1 MASRS
6 PDSRANLTRSVSSP
20 GSPVALALSG
30 MNISL
35 PGAAGNTTIDEP
47 DVQGGEAVACQPGC
61 ASSPV
66 LRYASQTTGENAH
79 RHLGRGTGVAAGAQT
94 AAFGVAFERRL
105 RNRVADQIGGY
116 ARGYH
121 ECFASLTAWQIPLR
135 APQVGRPGPYFMH
148 RRVWGKRPHCRCG
161 GACSGL
167 LGVHVDCDDQQLA
180 ATASGPPLGVASRWL
195 RQPRSARKDSAP
207 ARKTGQSMMLDLPSA
222 AVTVQP
228 YPESC
233 HFGSEGRRS
242 SLTGP
247 SALPP
252 ATAAL

>member
-1 MASRS
+1 
-6 PDSRANLTRSVSSP
+6 
-20 GSPVALALSG
+20 
-30 MNISL
+30 
-35 PGAAGNTTIDEP
+35 
-47 DVQGGEAVACQPGC
+47 
-61 ASSPV
+61 
-66 LRYASQTTGENAH
+66 
-79 RHLGRGTGVAAGAQT
+79 VAAGAQT

-135 APQVGRPGPYFMH
+135 APQVGRPGRILCIVAFGVNV
-148 RRVWGKRPHCRCG
+148 RIAAAGALVQ
-161 GACSGL
+161 ACSVFTSIVMISSL
-167 LGVHVDCDDQQLA
+167 QPPRLGR
-180 ATASGPPLGVASRWL
+180 PLGVASRWL

-207 ARKTGQSMMLDLPSA
+207 ARKTGQSKMLDLPSA

-233 HFGSEGRRS
+233 HFGSEGRLS